1 MNIPELG
8 KAIATVGI
16 WVGVGLVAAF
26 SPEQVL
32 GVAGFASFATIL
44 LWICG

>member
-16 WVGVGLVAAF
+16 WIGVGLVAAF
-26 SPEQVL
+26 SPEYVSE
-32 GVAGFASFATIL
+32 VAVSAAIATVFMWL
-44 LWICG
+44 FG